1 MYHLGSHWT
10 DVCEIQVLRL
20 LLKSVKESQIWQKF
34 GKNIGHSAW
43 RPKDVYIVDNDI
55 KLSYDRDPEGTRL

>member
-34 GKNIGHSAW
+34 GKNIGHSA
-43 RPKDVYIVDNDI
+43 
-55 KLSYDRDPEGTRL
+55 